1 MILTRYTNLF
11 LFFLLAL
18 STVMGLSCKKEV
30 KGAID
35 PPKPAE
41 LFERYK
47 ESVVLIKTSF
57 YVKLELNNGLTLY
70 FSDLKNQDGDPFTE
84 DEGEA
89 RQNPL
94 AIYGTGF
101 FLTRDGVIATN
112 RHVAYP
118 LLEDLDVMGMLK
130 QRYEA
135 LKSYLINE
143 IALNND
149 TLSMIDN
156 ALNQNPTD
164 NQVDWLNE
172 KAEEIEGR
180 IRFYRIF
187 LATQDF
193 DPQQSSL
200 EVIPVKV
207 EIAYNNSFAD
217 ENSGYSPCNILGK
230 SDDKDIDLA
239 IIQLKDK
246 HTPEKVTALFDF
258 ENHDPNI
265 ENGTADSTDT
275 NDLDSNLGIDKKLYM
290 IGYNHGLSVAT
301 TSDGLKA
308 QFTQGTVSQESD
320 KYRVL
325 YSIPALQGS
334 SGSPIIDRWGNL
346 VAVNFAMVA
355 GSQSFNYGIMARHLK
370 NLMGDYDDGGLTG
383 SVNSGS
389 SSGGDP
395 NNQIV
400 DVSNNEG
407 SRPDFQVIIRNF
419 LRAEDNRDFSA
430 IYSFFS
436 NNVRRYWDMTNPTEA
451 DLKTRYAKLW
461 KKSIR
466 SENDIIKID
475 KISFYTYDVSTHYAY
490 TDINNNEMEV
500 DSRLRF
506 IFDDDG
512 KIIEIFGQ

>member
-1 MILTRYTNLF
+1 MTRHTYLLLF
-11 LFFLLAL
+11 IFLAFITL
-18 STVMGLSCKKEV
+18 STLSCKKEV
-30 KGAID
+30 KKVIE

-41 LFERYK
+41 LFDRYK

-57 YVKLELNNGLTLY
+57 YVKLELDNGLTLY
-70 FSDLKNQDGDPFTE
+70 FSNPDNQDRDPFTE

-94 AIYGTGF
+94 SIYGTGF
-101 FLTRDGVIATN
+101 FLTKDGVIATN
-112 RHVAYP
+112 RHVAFP
-118 LLEDLDVMGMLK
+118 LLDDLDVLGILK

-135 LKSYLINE
+135 LKSYIVKE
-143 IALNND
+143 ISLNND
-149 TLSMIDN
+149 TLTMIDN
-156 ALNQNPTD
+156 ALNQNLSD
-164 NQVDWLNE
+164 HQVDILNE
-172 KAEEIEGR
+172 KAKEIEER
-180 IRFYRIF
+180 NSFYRIY
-187 LATQDF
+187 LASQDF

-200 EVIPVKV
+200 EIIPVNV

-230 SDDKDIDLA
+230 SDDKEIDLA
-239 IIQLKDK
+239 IIQLKDR

-275 NDLDSNLGIDKKLYM
+275 YDLDSNLGIDKKLYM

-308 QFTQGTVSQESD
+308 QFTQGSVSQESD

-370 NLMGDYDDGGLTG
+370 NLLEEYRDQKPIG
-383 SVNSGS
+383 SANSGS
-389 SSGGDP
+389 SYG
-395 NNQIV
+395 
-400 DVSNNEG
+400 EG
-407 SRPDFQVIIRNF
+407 RNDRTAKAPINRSAKSDFQTTIRNF

-436 NNVRRYWDMTNPTEA
+436 NNVRRYWDMTNPTEN
-451 DLKTRYAKLW
+451 DLKTRYAKVW

-466 SENDIIKID
+466 SENDIIKIE
-475 KISFYTYDVSTHYAY
+475 KISFYTYDVSTHYAF
-490 TDINNNEMEV
+490 TDINNNDREV
-500 DSRLRF
+500 DSKLRF